1 MAIDPPTAAEQ
12 AENMSREEALE
23 VVGDAL
29 AEIEAQ
35 EKEAALEELAKE
47 ADQQSDR
54 WNEQCVLQTNINS
67 LSQMRKQY
75 QRDYQYIDVFE
86 TDNNHSPTEFVN
98 RLYKKQNSQSFVD
111 ISTFDRSKLSW
122 FMKLSKVI
130 YDVQQ
135 PGVGYN
141 NTFKKEVPIIFE
153 KMARE
158 DIEDWEKGKK
168 SKFHTGL
175 SPQPDEIPLGRP
187 PVGYGMK
194 SFSWEFV
201 GSNPERVRNDIT
213 AKLVLVFQ
221 DFNQLSRIRVD
232 KDSGLE
238 YSLLDLLG
246 YGPNKKEREN
256 PRHKHPY
263 QDTYDA
269 QWFEIRADVGWYP
282 HEFNARGSH
291 FSASDANKLT
301 DSVKGQRH
309 SLYLTLV
316 DHSFNI
322 SQIGTFT
329 LTLDYRARLGGV
341 LTKAKTNVIF
351 RPNDE
356 VYSLENRGGI
366 NFEDREVGD
375 YNRSAVGSV
384 LEIEREIYER
394 QQEGGP
400 CTSAGE
406 LRILQSAYQERI
418 NTAKK
423 QSFEEFLRT
432 GLSSTKKH
440 GSREQHNQA
449 RTGLTGPKL
458 ELVDPDSNDESGGSQ
473 IYSGKINVKE
483 FIAFVD
489 GASATAPAIKPYTGT
504 TQGTTG
510 VESLDDYYS
519 TETSQDAQL
528 GNTTDFSQFLNR
540 PTLRDFGTGE
550 QSIYW
555 VYAGD
560 ILEEM
565 CHRALDKSNFSS
577 ATSYSPLKPEDADK
591 IKILLSPYQFG
602 LGDNKVNISLA
613 DIPISLPL
621 FQDFWYRNVI
631 QNNRTVYRL
640 LDFIRDFFDQLVTR
654 SLEQDCGVT
663 DSTGPQKVQFRTSL
677 FSLAANKGKDPLL
690 HLDKDCYSK
699 ENGSILMHQLG
710 STQQRT
716 LLQPEKDLNI
726 EINKQFQYLV
736 VTGEA
741 VTDNTLNGDV
751 DKDVDRGIHHLHIN
765 KGILQSINF
774 DKSDQPYLRE
784 ARFERLNENPLVHL
798 SSVYNV
804 SMSMFGNVLFFP
816 GQTLFINPLG
826 FGTSLGD
833 PSVGPTEEKPNLQP
847 SLSNVMGLG
856 GYHTIV
862 SVSNTID
869 RDFTTSVTALWTGNG
884 TNRSRSPWN
893 QQGNT
898 PCSEGGE

>member
-1 MAIDPPTAAEQ
+1 MTNLPTDMSKKQAIEVVAKAQ
-12 AENMSREEALE
+12 AEY
-23 VVGDAL
+23 
-29 AEIEAQ
+29 EAQ
-35 EKEAALEELAKE
+35 QKETALKELAKGTN
-47 ADQQSDR
+47 QQSDR
-54 WNEQCVLQTNINS
+54 WQEQCILQANMES
-67 LSQMRKQY
+67 LSNLKKQY
-75 QRDYQYIDVFE
+75 QREYQYIDVFE

-130 YDVQQ
+130 YDVTGN
-135 PGVGYN
+135 PGAGYSN
-141 NTFKKEVPIIFE
+141 AFKKEVPIIFE

-158 DIEDWEKGKK
+158 DIEHYEKGDK

-194 SFSWEFV
+194 SFSWNFV

-221 DFNQLSRIRVD
+221 DFNQLSKIRVD

-246 YGPNKKEREN
+246 YGPNQEGKRKN
-256 PRHKHPY
+256 PRHKDPY
-263 QDTYDA
+263 QDTYDS

-282 HEFNARGSH
+282 HEFDARGSH
-291 FSASDANKLT
+291 FSKDDAKKLT

-316 DHSFNI
+316 DHNFNI

-351 RPNDE
+351 RPDDIVYAKKDRGKPYDE
-356 VYSLENRGGI
+356 
-366 NFEDREVGD
+366 REIGD
-375 YNRSAVGSV
+375 YNNEDIGSV
-384 LEIEREIYER
+384 LEVEKEIYDR
-394 QQEGGP
+394 QQKGGP
-400 CTSAGE
+400 CTSAGD
-406 LRILQSAYQERI
+406 LRILQSAYQQRI
-418 NTAKK
+418 NMAKK
-423 QSFEEFLRT
+423 SSFEEFLKS
-432 GLSSTKKH
+432 GFIDKKKH
-440 GSREQHNQA
+440 RDREQHNSA
-449 RTGLTGPKL
+449 RTGLTGP
-458 ELVDPDSNDESGGSQ
+458 ELTLQSGVGDPLSQVYFGKVDVA
-473 IYSGKINVKE
+473 KFINY
-483 FIAFVD
+483 VD
-489 GASATAPAIKPYTGT
+489 GASNDIPSIQPHVKT
-504 TQGTTG
+504 TP
-510 VESLDDYYS
+510 EDSLDSYYS
-519 TETSQDAQL
+519 DTTATEKQL
-528 GNTTDFSQFLNR
+528 NETDIGKFLNR
-540 PTLRDFGTGE
+540 PTLRDTASGE
-550 QSIYW
+550 ESIYW

-577 ATSYSPLKPEDADK
+577 ETSYSPLKPEDADK

-640 LDFIRDFFDQLVTR
+640 LDFIRDFFDQLVTK
-654 SLEQDCGVT
+654 SLESACGVT
-663 DSTGPQKVQFRTSL
+663 DSTGVQKVQFRTSL
-677 FSLAANKGKDPLL
+677 FSLASKNGKDPLL
-690 HLDKDCYSK
+690 HLDEGCYSK
-699 ENGSILMHQLG
+699 TNGSILMHQLG
-710 STQQRT
+710 STDQRT

-741 VTDNTLNGDV
+741 VTDNTLNGDA
-751 DKDVDRGIHHLHIN
+751 DKDLDRGIHHLYIN

-774 DKSDQPYLRE
+774 EKSDQPYLRE
-784 ARFERLNENPLVHL
+784 ARFERLDENPLVHL

-816 GQTLFINPLG
+816 GQTIFINPLG
-826 FGTSLGD
+826 FGASLGD
-833 PSVGPTEEKPNLQP
+833 PSIGPTKEKPDLQP

-856 GYHTIV
+856 GYHTII

>member
-1 MAIDPPTAAEQ
+1 MTTTEEQVKKVLVDNAEVI
-12 AENMSREEALE
+12 AEAQ
-23 VVGDAL
+23 
-29 AEIEAQ
+29 AEIEAKQKEEALKQAGKELSQ
-35 EKEAALEELAKE
+35 ENE
-47 ADQQSDR
+47 R
-54 WNEQCVLQTNINS
+54 WQEQCVLQANIQT
-67 LSQMRKQY
+67 LSELKKQY

-130 YDVQQ
+130 YDIET
-135 PGVGYN
+135 GSGGYSN
-141 NTFKKEVPIIFE
+141 KSPKEVPIIFE

-158 DIEDWEKGKK
+158 DIENWEKGKK
-168 SKFHTGL
+168 SKFHTALGT
-175 SPQPDEIPLGRP
+175 QPDEIPLGRP

-221 DFNQLSRIRVD
+221 DFNQLSKIRVD

-246 YGPNKKEREN
+246 YGPNQDKRKN
-256 PRHKHPY
+256 PRHEDPY
-263 QDTYDA
+263 QDTYDS

-282 HEFNARGSH
+282 HQFDARGSH

-316 DHSFNI
+316 DHNFNI

-351 RPNDE
+351 NPEDE
-356 VYSLENRGGI
+356 VYSLENRGK
-366 NFEDREVGD
+366 NYKDRDVSD
-375 YNRSAVGSV
+375 YNDETIGSV
-384 LEIEREIYER
+384 LEIEKEFYER
-394 QQEGGP
+394 RKEGGP
-400 CTSAGE
+400 CTTTNE
-406 LRILQSAYQERI
+406 LGILQSAYQERI
-418 NTAKK
+418 TSSKK
-423 QSFEEFLRT
+423 TSFEAIINN
-432 GLSSTKKH
+432 GLIKKPKSSTREEHNASRKK
-440 GSREQHNQA
+440 
-449 RTGLTGPKL
+449 LTGPKL
-458 ELVDPDSNDESGGSQ
+458 VLKSDTGNPLSQ
-473 IYSGKINVKE
+473 IYSGEVNVAD
-483 FIAFVD
+483 FIKFVD
-489 GASATAPAIKPYTGT
+489 GGPISSVNSAIPTINAFGT
-504 TQGTTG
+504 SA
-510 VESLDDYYS
+510 VEDGLDDYYVQGPAGS
-519 TETSQDAQL
+519 SPQL
-528 GNTTDFSQFLNR
+528 DDSDMNKFLNR
-540 PTLRDFGTGE
+540 ETFRDNTGL
-550 QSIYW
+550 SAIYW

-560 ILEEM
+560 LLEEM
-565 CHRALDKSNFSS
+565 CHRALHQSNFS
-577 ATSYSPLKPEDADK
+577 ALNSPLKSEDADR

-602 LGDNKVNISLA
+602 VGDNKINISLA

-631 QNNRTVYRL
+631 QNDRTVYKL
-640 LDFIRDFFDQLVTR
+640 LDFVRDFFDQLVAA
-654 SLEQDCGVT
+654 SLEQNCGVT
-663 DSTGPQKVQFRTSL
+663 KITGAQKVQFRTSL
-677 FSLAANKGKDPLL
+677 FSLTSKDGKDPLL
-690 HLDKDCYSK
+690 HLDEDCYSK
-699 ENGSILMHQLG
+699 TNGSILMHMLG
-710 STQQRT
+710 TEQNRT
-716 LLQPEKDLNI
+716 LLQPDKDLNS

-736 VTGEA
+736 VTGETI
-741 VTDNTLNGDV
+741 TDNTLNGKV
-751 DKDVDRGIHHLHIN
+751 DDDIDRGIHHLYIN

-774 DKSDQPYLRE
+774 NKSDQPYLRE
-784 ARFERLNENPLVHL
+784 ARFERLDENPFVHL

-804 SMSMFGNVLFFP
+804 SMTMFGNVLFFP
-816 GQTLFINPLG
+816 GQTIFINPIG

-833 PSVGPTEEKPNLQP
+833 PSVGPTNSKPSRKP

-893 QQGNT
+893 KQGNN
-898 PCSEGGE
+898 PCSEGE